1 MRKKKRVKRIF
12 FLFSVMMCASLLWYE
27 SRNMSAGRLE
37 TYISYCAYPF
47 LMITLKVTEVHAAI
61 MSSWNYRVHG
71 EKEYQ
76 KLLQKCD
83 ALQAELIALQARADV
98 YDEIKEIKEFAQQY
112 NQEHTFLV
120 RILEKQCGPYG
131 HFFLIEGGEDKGFKK
146 DTAVV
151 YKNCLV
157 GKISQVFPWYS
168 KVTLLT
174 DSSCKVAAY
183 CHHTKTA
190 GIYCGTSCL
199 EKGLLTH
206 VSHLSEMLEGDVVFS
221 SGEGLVFPKG
231 FGIGK
236 VDSCVKNEG
245 DMQYKVTIKP
255 FIDFN
260 LLTYCFV
267 IEKKL

>member
-1 MRKKKRVKRIF
+1 MKKKRVKKIF
-12 FLFSVMMCASLLWYE
+12 FLLSMMCLSSLFFYK
-27 SRNMSAGRLE
+27 SKNISAGIIER
-37 TYISYCAYPF
+37 YASYCVYPF
-47 LMITLKVTEVHAAI
+47 LLMTKKITEASSTI
-61 MSSWNYRVHG
+61 MYDWNYFWNR

-76 KLLQKCD
+76 NVLRQRD
-83 ALQAELIALQARADV
+83 DLQAELIILQATADV
-98 YDEIKEIKEFAQQY
+98 YNEIKEIKEFAKQY
-112 NQEHTFLV
+112 NQEHVFLV
-120 RILEKQCGPYG
+120 RILEKQYGPYG
-131 HFFLIEGGEDKGFKK
+131 HFFLIEGGSDKGFKK
-146 DTAVV
+146 DMAVV

-174 DSSCKVAAY
+174 DASCKVAAY

-190 GIYCGTSCL
+190 GIYCGTSSL
-199 EKGLLTH
+199 QKGLLTH
-206 VSHLSEMLEGDVVFS
+206 VSHLFEMKEGDVVFS
-221 SGEGLVFPKG
+221 SGEGLVFPRG
-231 FGIGK
+231 FGIGT